1 MECKNDKLK
10 ELMAQDFKL
19 YDLQLYLNTHP
30 DDVEAIEAY
39 RELAEEAEMAK
50 KKYEEE
56 YGPLTAKNA
65 AIDCEWVWIKNPWPW
80 ERGM

>member
-1 MECKNDKLK
+1 MECKNDKMK
-10 ELMAQDFKL
+10 ELMALDFKL

-30 DDVEAIEAY
+30 DDVEAIEAF

-56 YGPLTAKNA
+56 CGPLTAKNA
-65 AIDCEWVWIKNPWPW
+65 AIDGEWLWIKNPWPW

>member
-10 ELMAQDFKL
+10 NLMSLDFKL

-30 DDVEAIEAY
+30 DDIEAIEAY